1 MEVLMQ
7 YTELEKK
14 LKKRVRIQRLIKAAL
29 SVIFFA
35 ITMIFYVLYE
45 NSKVVE
51 DIGLELISY
60 QEITYNTNYLF
71 GIMVGLLGLIPSVWF
86 LLMDF
91 LIAKIVSVKVGH
103 DVITFYRGAFGSTL
117 YINGEQKDSKRYARY
132 LESTLSDGTYVTVMV
147 RGTRKGRFIFSNGHP
162 PIEP

>member
-1 MEVLMQ
+1 
-7 YTELEKK
+7 
-14 LKKRVRIQRLIKAAL
+14 
-29 SVIFFA
+29 
-35 ITMIFYVLYE
+35 
-45 NSKVVE
+45 
-51 DIGLELISY
+51 
-60 QEITYNTNYLF
+60 
-71 GIMVGLLGLIPSVWF
+71 MVGLLGLIPSVWF

>member
-1 MEVLMQ
+1 MQ

-14 LKKRVRIQRLIKAAL
+14 LKKRVRIQRLVKAVL
-29 SVIFFA
+29 SVVFFA

-71 GIMVGLLGLIPSVWF
+71 GVMVGLLGLIPSAWF

-91 LIAKIVSVKVGH
+91 LITKIVSVKVGH
-103 DVITFYRGAFGSTL
+103 DVITFYRGAFGSIL

-132 LESTLSDGTYVTVMV
+132 LEGILSDGTHVTVMV

>member
-1 MEVLMQ
+1 MQ

-14 LKKRVRIQRLIKAAL
+14 LKKRVRIQRLVKAVL
-29 SVIFFA
+29 SVIFFV
-35 ITMIFYVLYE
+35 ITMIFYMLYE
-45 NSKVVE
+45 SSKVVE

-60 QEITYNTNYLF
+60 QEITYNTDYLF
-71 GIMVGLLGLIPSVWF
+71 GVMVGLLGLIPSAWF

-91 LIAKIVSVKVGH
+91 LITKIVSVKVGH

-117 YINGEQKDSKRYARY
+117 DINGAQKDSKGYARY
-132 LESTLSDGTYVTVMV
+132 LEGILSDGTRVTVMV

>member
-1 MEVLMQ
+1 MQ

-14 LKKRVRIQRLIKAAL
+14 LKKRVRIQRLVKAVL
-29 SVIFFA
+29 SVVFFA

-71 GIMVGLLGLIPSVWF
+71 GVMIGLLGLIPSAWF

-91 LIAKIVSVKVGH
+91 LITKIVSVKVGH
-103 DVITFYRGAFGSTL
+103 DVITFYRGAFGSIL

-132 LESTLSDGTYVTVMV
+132 LEGILSDGTHVTVMV

>member
-1 MEVLMQ
+1 MQ

-14 LKKRVRIQRLIKAAL
+14 LKKRVRIQRLVKAVL
-29 SVIFFA
+29 SVVFFA

-71 GIMVGLLGLIPSVWF
+71 GVMVGLLGLIPSAWF

-91 LIAKIVSVKVGH
+91 LITKIVSVKVGH

-132 LESTLSDGTYVTVMV
+132 LEGILSDGTHVTVMV

>member
-1 MEVLMQ
+1 MQ
-7 YTELEKK
+7 YTELENK
-14 LKKRVRIQRLIKAAL
+14 LKKRVRIQRIVKAVL
-29 SVIFFA
+29 SVVFFA

-51 DIGLELISY
+51 DIGMELISY
-60 QEITYNTNYLF
+60 QSITYNTDYLF
-71 GIMVGLLGLIPSVWF
+71 GVMVGLLGLIPSAWF

-91 LIAKIVSVKVGH
+91 LITKIVSVKVGR
-103 DVITFYRGAFGSTL
+103 DVIVFYQGALGSTL
-117 YINGEQKDSKRYARY
+117 YINGEQKDSKGYGHY
-132 LESTLSDGTYVTVMV
+132 LEGILSDGTLVTVLV

>member
-1 MEVLMQ
+1 MQ

-14 LKKRVRIQRLIKAAL
+14 LKKRVRIQRLVKAVL
-29 SVIFFA
+29 SVIFFV
-35 ITMIFYVLYE
+35 ITMIFYMLYE
-45 NSKVVE
+45 SSKVVE

-60 QEITYNTNYLF
+60 QEITYNTDYLF
-71 GIMVGLLGLIPSVWF
+71 GVMVGLLGLIPSAWF

-91 LIAKIVSVKVGH
+91 LITKIVSVKVGH
-103 DVITFYRGAFGSTL
+103 DVITLYRGSFGSTL
-117 YINGEQKDSKRYARY
+117 YINGAQKDSKGYTRY
-132 LESTLSDGTYVTVMV
+132 LEGILSDGTRVTVMV